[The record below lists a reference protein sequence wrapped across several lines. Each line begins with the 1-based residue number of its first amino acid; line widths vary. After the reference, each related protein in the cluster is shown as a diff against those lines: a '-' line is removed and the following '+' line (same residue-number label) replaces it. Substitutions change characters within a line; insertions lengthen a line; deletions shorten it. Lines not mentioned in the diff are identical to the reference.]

1 MKEDVNKHA
10 YKNLEK
16 ATSVKMQQQSNS
28 NPSVKETEGRNFLN
42 ILMLQFYLFYLMLQ
56 FYRILYMQFYIIW
69 ERREGLSSEPVYFF
83 VFIDFL
89 FISTTHCLRH
99 VECFCILVY
108 FFLFQDT

>member
-42 ILMLQFYLFYLMLQ
+42 ILMLQFYLILSYATILSYFIYA
-56 FYRILYMQFYIIW
+56 ILYYLG
-69 ERREGLSSEPVYFF
+69 EEGRGVIRTCVFFCVY
-83 VFIDFL
+83 
-89 FISTTHCLRH
+89 
-99 VECFCILVY
+99 
-108 FFLFQDT
+108 

>member
-42 ILMLQFYLFYLMLQ
+42 ILMLQ